1 MPTPIDLSQ
10 PYGTSAR
17 GFRDKNIF
25 ADQARLLGPESR
37 VVIDVGAHHGDE
49 LPTYLSMFPH
59 AVVHAIEPTPASV
72 DVLRSAYGSHSRV
85 RIHSAALA
93 EIDGTATLHAYTISV
108 RNALTPYNPDPML
121 GRAPDAPSDLV
132 SVPTQRLDRFCEQQ
146 GIEQIDLLKI
156 DTQGAEGRVLSG
168 AAGLLA
174 SKRIRLISLEAL
186 FVPLFEHQ
194 AHADQLVATLRSAG
208 YYLYDWY
215 NFSHNDRG
223 QLLFGDA
230 IFLPGYPSTRIENP
244 LSPPAVTSSK
254 SPANAEPPSSMASRG
269 LPPVDSR
276 AEELQVRVSHLKAK
290 LTKLRLRLSE
300 REDKIRQLKR
310 ARLKKG

>member
-1 MPTPIDLSQ
+1 
-10 PYGTSAR
+10 
-17 GFRDKNIF
+17 
-25 ADQARLLGPESR
+25 
-37 VVIDVGAHHGDE
+37 
-49 LPTYLSMFPH
+49 MFPH

-72 DVLRSAYGSHSRV
+72 DILRSVYGSHSRV

-93 EIDGTATLHAYTISV
+93 EIDGTATLHAYEISV
-108 RNALTPYNPDPML
+108 RNALTPYSPDPML
-121 GRAPDAPSDLV
+121 ARAPDAPSGLV
-132 SVPTQRLDRFCEQQ
+132 SVPTRRLDRFCEEQ

-174 SKRIRLISLEAL
+174 GKRIRLISLEAL

-194 AHADQLVATLRSAG
+194 THADEVVATLRSAG
-208 YYLYDWY
+208 YHLYDWY

-230 IFLPGYPSTRIENP
+230 IFLPEYPSTRVGNP
-244 LSPPAVTSSK
+244 
-254 SPANAEPPSSMASRG
+254 EPPSAVASRD

-276 AEELQVRVSHLKAK
+276 VEELQARVSHLKAK
-290 LTKLRLRLSE
+290 LTKLRQRLGE
-300 REDKIRQLKR
+300 RKDKIRQLR
-310 ARLKKG
+310 GARLKKG